1 MCFIDIKIDAKAFV
15 DFFDYQILNDHF
27 IVKLIF
33 ILIQKIILNKI
44 NKIESQNFNSEKL
57 SVLYQLIIVF
67 DFKS

>member
-1 MCFIDIKIDAKAFV
+1 MPKRLLIFL
-15 DFFDYQILNDHF
+15 DYQILNDHF

>member
-1 MCFIDIKIDAKAFV
+1 MPKRLLIFL
-15 DFFDYQILNDHF
+15 DYQILNDHF

-57 SVLYQLIIVF
+57 SVLYQLTMDF